1 MPRGGARPNAGRKRT
16 RERFERPVETAEKRI
31 ADRLPELIDR
41 LFGMSEEGNYNATVY
56 LVDRVLGKPRQAV
69 DAEVTG
75 KDGAE
80 IRIKVEYADTGIDPD
95 APEAPSGA
103 GEGGA

>member
-1 MPRGGARPNAGRKRT
+1 MPRGGPRPGSGRKRT
-16 RERFERPVETAEKRI
+16 RERFERPVEDAERRI

-41 LFGMSEEGNYNATVY
+41 LFEMSAANNYPATVY
-56 LVDRVLGKPRQAV
+56 LVDRVLGKPRQSV

-80 IRIKVEYADTGIDPD
+80 IRIKVEYADMGIDGPIREET
-95 APEAPSGA
+95 A
-103 GEGGA
+103 